1 MRLDE
6 DKVCG
11 ACLPRRQQWEPWS
24 GPASESPH
32 PPVPAACTCNPDCS
46 GLEVRLSLEELTGGA
61 AQAGEIGGA
70 EGVSRVLARLS
81 LERWVGAAAGQV

>member
-1 MRLDE
+1 MKTESAGLVYHGGSSGNPGRGL
-6 DKVCG
+6 
-11 ACLPRRQQWEPWS
+11 RQS
-24 GPASESPH
+24 FPH

-46 GLEVRLSLEELTGGA
+46 GQEVRLSLEELTGGA